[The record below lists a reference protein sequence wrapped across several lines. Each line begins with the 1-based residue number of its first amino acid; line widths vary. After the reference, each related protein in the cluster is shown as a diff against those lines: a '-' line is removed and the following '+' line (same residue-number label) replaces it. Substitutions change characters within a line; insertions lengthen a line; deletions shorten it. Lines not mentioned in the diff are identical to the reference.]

1 MIEYK
6 ERLLE
11 AMGLRAMTVAS
22 LSKALSISYQAV
34 KKVVN
39 GKSASFGLVNN
50 QRAAQ
55 VLGVSADWLATG
67 QGSMLP
73 ALATHTG
80 EQVQSAQAMA
90 VLMASNPEFPAIRR
104 VRLKLSA
111 GASGFG
117 IDYILDDAAPIV
129 FQKEWFV
136 SRGFQPDK
144 LLAVKVANGSME
156 PGLHDG
162 DTVIINVGDIN
173 LKDGEVYAMNYEGEL
188 VIKRLMRDAGQWWLC
203 SDNPDQ
209 RRYQR
214 KVCSEDVFCVGRIV
228 HKQSERI

>member
-55 VLGVSADWLATG
+55 ALGVSADWLATG

-90 VLMASNPEFPAIRR
+90 ILMASNPEFPSIRR

-188 VIKRLMRDAGQWWLC
+188 VRDSGAQTRG
-203 SDNPDQ
+203 
-209 RRYQR
+209 
-214 KVCSEDVFCVGRIV
+214 
-228 HKQSERI
+228 

>member
-6 ERLLE
+6 DRLIE
-11 AMGLRAMTVAS
+11 AMTAAGIRTAALARAIGV
-22 LSKALSISYQAV
+22 SYQGV
-34 KKVVN
+34 KKVVS
-39 GKSASFGLVNN
+39 GKSASFGLANN

-55 VLGVSADWLATG
+55 VLGVNANWLAAG
-67 QGSMLP
+67 NGPMRADG
-73 ALATHTG
+73 ALS
-80 EQVQSAQAMA
+80 SAQGQSSMA
-90 VLMASNPEFPAIRR
+90 TTILLTSNPEFPAIRR

-117 IDYILDDAAPIV
+117 VDYVLDDAAPIV

-136 SRGFQPDK
+136 RRGYQPDK
-144 LLAVKVANGSME
+144 LLAVKVANDSME

-162 DTVIINVGDIN
+162 DTVVINVGDTN

-188 VIKRLMRDAGQWWLC
+188 VIKRLARDAGQWWLC

>member
-11 AMGLRAMTVAS
+11 AMGLRDMTVAS

-67 QGSMLP
+67 QGSMLT

-90 VLMASNPEFPAIRR
+90 ILMASNPEFPAIRR

-162 DTVIINVGDIN
+162 DTVVVNVGDTN

-188 VIKRLMRDAGQWWLC
+188 VIKRLMRDAGQ
-203 SDNPDQ
+203 
-209 RRYQR
+209 
-214 KVCSEDVFCVGRIV
+214 
-228 HKQSERI
+228 